1 MQIDW
6 DKTIEEILAEKTAC
20 PRCGS
25 FTEDLV
31 AGYTRETWGTEYAP
45 RCHFCTRKENCDSR
59 KLVVLCEACAR
70 ELRLRSRHV
79 DQPGL
84 MNILL
89 NDCRKDL
96 EECLDY
102 VAEFWQEDLDVP
114 PEDAEKSLE
123 EFAPKAF
130 EEERVSR
137 VRLVSRTPRSRSR
150 PVLARGICRRAAR
163 TRLSDAARGL
173 TRSLPHPSL
182 TGDAYRERH
191 LCRFGCSTGSLRD
204 HTSQRSLPRSPH
216 AAVKTERHGRPGYSH
231 RAAPLR

>member
-137 VRLVSRTPRSRSR
+137 VRLEEEYLTYHRWFREHHVRVPDPSWRAEY
-150 PVLARGICRRAAR
+150 VEELLALGYP
-163 TRLSDAARGL
+163 TLL
-173 TRSLPHPSL
+173 
-182 TGDAYRERH
+182 GD
-191 LCRFGCSTGSLRD
+191 
-204 HTSQRSLPRSPH
+204 
-216 AAVKTERHGRPGYSH
+216 
-231 RAAPLR
+231 